1 MKVSDDV
8 NRRVPPVSIVENHCG
23 IEMETVLRIRPLLKK
38 ERDDLILLEARES
51 STTESNNNEIQTVI
65 LNPLN
70 PSPSA
75 GGGSYSNRSRTDS
88 DSTAINTPLECHF
101 NHILP
106 ENTSQDKIYYTIG
119 LPIVTA
125 TMNSLKNA
133 TSRHHSSRDRMPKSH
148 LLISMGVE
156 NSGKTYTCFGGMT
169 IPKRRAS
176 QDGLVPRLLDSMFSQ
191 SNHASGGSK
200 GFTVQVSILQ
210 VTQPK
215 GGGNK
220 SDPNSCQIH
229 DLLATPPQSSSSPFG
244 ASPKIKKKLN
254 VRNIAARFERAIPSP
269 VNRRTSKSSDD
280 KIVELD
286 AENIKPAFQNC
297 RNITQAREVLQ
308 NGFNTSQKHRTGDQ
322 NYHLYITMQPV
333 IDGTKYGDSISILDM
348 AGLEK
353 EKIKQNIRGKQ
364 DVTSTNQAANEAV
377 FDCLKTMVN
386 NVNIASAKNTYSD
399 DEVSEVSSVSRWK
412 QPITS
417 EQLKPVPFRR
427 HKVTMILNQ
436 LFVQNSSVKVTLLL
450 AAYPG
455 HIDFQQKRML
465 LQNIEILHG
474 STLAATPLDTTSAE
488 ENSPTRM
495 RMEDRN
501 KDNEL
506 HKRRNSSN
514 QKRTVKLA
522 TTFEQGQESDDRQT
536 GHQNEQKARV
546 RATPPR
552 APQRM
557 QKVSPTKPSAPVMN
571 QENRGAPQRMQ
582 KVSPAKPSAPVM
594 NQENRASSS
603 ESSRFVE
610 QKVVPSAPAFRE
622 VQQQQQQQLP
632 YIDPV
637 NENFVSDF
645 PGARIPASAEGNS
658 GFTLE
663 SVSFPDPS
671 TALRTS
677 REQRPIA
684 VPQVENDSSNLIRQ
698 EAPASFPRKAETKN
712 NLQINQQE
720 KLKSPLGRSRLENSE
735 HHHATSSK
743 TASTQND
750 SRRKGDDRSFSNEN
764 EIPSHCFD
772 DNFAAQANDS
782 YDSKIV
788 DRNNGQ
794 NESNNQVKVLEA
806 KLKRSIQEIKALEQI
821 CSQLEKEN
829 AELKNNAREV
839 GRKERQLRWTEQ
851 DEEEFVESRKMRQ
864 EAQCKIKEPIYDHLE
879 KVKYIYGIKNQ
890 WCMTNKKHFSLSL
903 PNQFQRA
910 PALDIRDSNMIQKDE
925 SGFKVKSEEGMQ
937 KHNKTVLGNNKNK
950 ASGLARRASR
960 SIRKSLTPH
969 KSPVQTYQAPA
980 GLSRLKHL
988 AGKRL
993 EYN

>member
-1 MKVSDDV
+1 MMKVDDV
-8 NRRVPPVSIVENHCG
+8 NRRVPPVSTVENHCG

-75 GGGSYSNRSRTDS
+75 GGGSYNNRSRTDS

-101 NHILP
+101 NHFLP

-133 TSRHHSSRDRMPKSH
+133 TSRHHSSRDRMPKNH

-156 NSGKTYTCFGGMT
+156 NSGKTYTCFGGIT

-215 GGGNK
+215 GGGNI

-269 VNRRTSKSSDD
+269 VNRRTSKASDD
-280 KIVELD
+280 KMVELD
-286 AENIKPAFQNC
+286 PENIKPAFQNC
-297 RNITQAREVLQ
+297 RDITQAREVLQ

-333 IDGTKYGDSISILDM
+333 IDGTKFGDSISILDM

-353 EKIKQNIRGKQ
+353 EKTKQNIRGKQ

-377 FDCLKTMVN
+377 LDCLKTMVN
-386 NVNIASAKNTYSD
+386 NINIAGAKTTYSD
-399 DEVSEVSSVSRWK
+399 DEVSELSSVSQAKR
-412 QPITS
+412 PITRD
-417 EQLKPVPFRR
+417 QLKPVPFRR

-465 LQNIEILHG
+465 LQQVEMLHG
-474 STLAATPLDTTSAE
+474 STLVATSLNTISAE
-488 ENSPTRM
+488 DNSPTLM
-495 RMEDRN
+495 KMEDRN
-501 KDNEL
+501 KNNEL
-506 HKRRNSSN
+506 QKRRNSSN
-514 QKRTVKLA
+514 QRRTVKLA
-522 TTFEQGQESDDRQT
+522 TTFEQGQESDDRQNV
-536 GHQNEQKARV
+536 HQNEQKAKART
-546 RATPPR
+546 TPPR
-552 APQRM
+552 P
-557 QKVSPTKPSAPVMN
+557 
-571 QENRGAPQRMQ
+571 PQRMQ

-594 NQENRASSS
+594 NQENRASPS
-603 ESSRFVE
+603 ESFRFVE

-622 VQQQQQQQLP
+622 IQQQQQQQS

-637 NENFVSDF
+637 DESFVSDF
-645 PGARIPASAEGNS
+645 PGAQIPASAERNS
-658 GFTLE
+658 GFTSE

-671 TALRTS
+671 TARRTS
-677 REQRPIA
+677 RERRPIA
-684 VPQVENDSSNLIRQ
+684 VPQVENDSSNFFRQ
-698 EAPASFPRKAETKN
+698 EASASFPRKAETKN

-743 TASTQND
+743 TASAQND
-750 SRRKGDDRSFSNEN
+750 SRRKEDDRFSSNGN
-764 EIPSHCFD
+764 EIPSHGFD
-772 DNFAAQANDS
+772 DNFAAQANGS

-788 DRNNGQ
+788 ERSNDQ
-794 NESNNQVKVLEA
+794 NESNNQVKILEA
-806 KLKRSIQEIKALEQI
+806 KLKRSIQEKKALEQI

-839 GRKERQLRWTEQ
+839 GRKQRQLRWTEQ
-851 DEEEFVESRKMRQ
+851 DEEEFLESRKMRQ
-864 EAQCKIKEPIYDHLE
+864 EAQSILKEPIYDHLE

-890 WCMTNKKHFSLSL
+890 WCMTDKKHFSLSL

-910 PALDIRDSNMIQKDE
+910 PALDIRDSNMIQEDE
-925 SGFKVKSEEGMQ
+925 SDFRVKSEEGMQ
-937 KHNKTVLGNNKNK
+937 KHNKTVLGDNKNK

-960 SIRKSLTPH
+960 SIRKSLTPPCR
-969 KSPVQTYQAPA
+969 KPPLQTYQAPA
-980 GLSRLKHL
+980 GLSRLKQL
-988 AGKRL
+988 TGKRL

>member
-8 NRRVPPVSIVENHCG
+8 NRRVAPPVSTVENHCG

-38 ERDDLILLEARES
+38 ERDDLILLEAREL
-51 STTESNNNEIQTVI
+51 STTESNNNNNEIQTVI

-75 GGGSYSNRSRTDS
+75 GGGVGDGSYNNNRSRTGS

-101 NHILP
+101 NHVLP

-200 GFTVQVSILQ
+200 GFTVQLSILQ

-215 GGGNK
+215 GVGNN

-229 DLLATPPQSSSSPFG
+229 DLLATPFQSSSSPFG

-269 VNRRTSKSSDD
+269 VNRRTSKASDD
-280 KIVELD
+280 KMVELD

-297 RNITQAREVLQ
+297 RDITQAREVLQ

-333 IDGTKYGDSISILDM
+333 IDGTKFGDSISILDM

-353 EKIKQNIRGKQ
+353 EKTKQNIRGKQ

-377 FDCLKTMVN
+377 LDCLKTMVN
-386 NVNIASAKNTYSD
+386 NVNTASAKTTYSD
-399 DEVSEVSSVSRWK
+399 DEVSELSLVSQAK
-412 QPITS
+412 NPIMRD
-417 EQLKPVPFRR
+417 QLKPIPFRR

-465 LQNIEILHG
+465 LQDVEMLHG
-474 STLAATPLDTTSAE
+474 STLAAMSLNTLSAE
-488 ENSPTRM
+488 DNNSPTRT

-501 KDNEL
+501 KQNEQQKL
-506 HKRRNSSN
+506 RNSSN

-522 TTFEQGQESDDRQT
+522 TTFEKSQESDDRQNV
-536 GHQNEQKARV
+536 HQNEQMAKART
-546 RATPPR
+546 TPPR
-552 APQRM
+552 
-557 QKVSPTKPSAPVMN
+557 
-571 QENRGAPQRMQ
+571 APQRMQ
-582 KVSPAKPSAPVM
+582 KVSPAKPSAPIM
-594 NQENRASSS
+594 NQDNRTSS
-603 ESSRFVE
+603 ESFRFVE

-622 VQQQQQQQLP
+622 ILQQH
-632 YIDPV
+632 V
-637 NENFVSDF
+637 NESFVSDF
-645 PGARIPASAEGNS
+645 PDVQIPAGAERNS
-658 GFTLE
+658 GFTSE

-671 TALRTS
+671 TARRTS

-684 VPQVENDSSNLIRQ
+684 VPQEENDSSNFFRK
-698 EAPASFPRKAETKN
+698 EASASFPRKAETKN

-720 KLKSPLGRSRLENSE
+720 KIKSPLGRSRLENSE
-735 HHHATSSK
+735 QHVTSSN
-743 TASTQND
+743 TASVQND
-750 SRRKGDDRSFSNEN
+750 SRRKEDDRFCSNGN

-772 DNFAAQANDS
+772 DNFAAQANNS
-782 YDSKIV
+782 YDSKIE
-788 DRNNGQ
+788 RNNTQ
-794 NESNNQVKVLEA
+794 NESNNQVKMLEA
-806 KLKRSIQEIKALEQI
+806 KLKRSIQEKKALEQI
-821 CSQLEKEN
+821 CSQLEREN

-851 DEEEFVESRKMRQ
+851 DEEEFLESRKMRQ
-864 EAQCKIKEPIYDHLE
+864 EAQSILKEPIYDHLE

-910 PALDIRDSNMIQKDE
+910 PALDVRDSNMMQDDE
-925 SGFKVKSEEGMQ
+925 SNFKVKSEEGMQ
-937 KHNKTVLGNNKNK
+937 KHTKTALGNNKNK
-950 ASGLARRASR
+950 ASGLARRASS
-960 SIRKSLTPH
+960 SIRKSLTPPCR
-969 KSPVQTYQAPA
+969 KSPLQTYQAPT
-980 GLSRLKHL
+980 GLSRLKQL